1 MYTVRNHLH
10 HTHHFLASRLFY
22 PLLFSSMLACSILVG
37 RLYVTRSWQYDFL
50 VWNLF
55 LAWLPYLGSLWAV
68 SIQQRYPRHWW
79 RLLLPGGFW
88 LLFLPNAPY
97 ILTDFVHLQ
106 HQTFLWWYDT
116 GMLLAFAWTGCFLA
130 VASLQSMQTLVE
142 HFAGWVAGQLLVIGS
157 VGLSGVGIYL
167 GRFLRWNSWDLLLN
181 PRAVLS
187 DIAAIMLNP
196 FNHLH
201 TFAVTGMFAML
212 LLVSYMTFTT
222 ARRPVQ

>member
-1 MYTVRNHLH
+1 MYTARNYLS
-10 HTHHFLASRLFY
+10 HTHHFLARHLFY
-22 PLLFSSMLACSILVG
+22 PLLLSSILACGILFG
-37 RLYVTRSWQYDFL
+37 RLYVTRSWQYYFL

-55 LAWLPYLGSLWAV
+55 LAWLPYLGSLWAA
-68 SIQQRYPRHWW
+68 SIQRRYPHHWW

-116 GMLLAFAWTGCFLA
+116 GLLLAFAWTGCFLA

-142 HFAGWVAGQLLVIGS
+142 HFAGRVAGWLLVLGS
-157 VGLSGVGIYL
+157 VGLSGVGMYL

-187 DIAAIMLNP
+187 DVTAIMLNP

-201 TFAVTGMFAML
+201 TCAVTGMFAML
-212 LLVSYMTFTT
+212 LLICYITFTT
-222 ARRPVQ
+222 ARRPVK